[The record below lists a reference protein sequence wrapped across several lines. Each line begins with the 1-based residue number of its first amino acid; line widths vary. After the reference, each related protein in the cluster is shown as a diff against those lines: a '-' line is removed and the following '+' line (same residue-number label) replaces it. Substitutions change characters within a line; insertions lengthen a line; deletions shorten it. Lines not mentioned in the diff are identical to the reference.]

1 MKYIQPVEKKKFIAS
16 KKTSSNSSIPLP
28 PDSLPSSQT
37 SPKQGLE
44 AGLKIKLNRVSGVG
58 GEGKDQA
65 TR

>member
-1 MKYIQPVEKKKFIAS
+1 MAS
-16 KKTSSNSSIPLP
+16 KKTSSNSIAPH
-28 PDSLPSSQT
+28 SLPSSQT
-37 SPKQGLE
+37 SPKPGLE

>member
-1 MKYIQPVEKKKFIAS
+1 MKYIQPAEKTKFMAS
-16 KKTSSNSSIPLP
+16 KKTSSNSIALH
-28 PDSLPSSQT
+28 SLPSSQT
-37 SPKQGLE
+37 SPKPGLE